1 MKSWKYAKLWGEKV
15 NKIWTDYSKFTFL
28 VEFTSEFSNF
38 SIKLLPFCFI
48 VSLTCLGACARAR
61 SPPRVR
67 AREPQFRICRS
78 FSRLRSPDENNSLD
92 KLLRVACLE
101 IRLHQD
107 CDSEDRSHRGALS
120 VVMKR
125 KQEKLRYHIRLMTD
139 RYKMLKAFLLQI
151 CGRSPTHQCSF
162 VSSICCGTNGLMLT
176 HQSLGF

>member
-1 MKSWKYAKLWGEKV
+1 MNWLF
-15 NKIWTDYSKFTFL
+15 KIY
-28 VEFTSEFSNF
+28 FSCWVYF
-38 SIKLLPFCFI
+38 RVFQLFHKTPLPFCFI
-48 VSLTCLGACARAR
+48 FSLTCLGACARAR

-92 KLLRVACLE
+92 KLFRVACLE

-107 CDSEDRSHRGALS
+107 CDSEDRSHRCALS

-151 CGRSPTHQCSF
+151 CSRSPTQCSF

-176 HQSLGF
+176 HQSLGFKCLAW

>member
-1 MKSWKYAKLWGEKV
+1 MNWLF
-15 NKIWTDYSKFTFL
+15 KIYFSCWVYFL
-28 VEFTSEFSNF
+28 VFQLFHKTW
-38 SIKLLPFCFI
+38 LPFCFI
-48 VSLTCLGACARAR
+48 FCLTCLVACARAR

-92 KLLRVACLE
+92 KLFRVACFE

-107 CDSEDRSHRGALS
+107 CDSEDRSHRGALP

-125 KQEKLRYHIRLMTD
+125 KQEKLRYRIRLMTD

-151 CGRSPTHQCSF
+151 FSRSPTQCSF
-162 VSSICCGTNGLMLT
+162 VSSICCETNGHMLT
-176 HQSLGF
+176 GF